1 MNFKI
6 KNNFYLYFATSI
18 VWLITVLI
26 KIKYNGLIFNFDYG
40 LFHPDGALYATRA
53 LDWSGYTETEAAKI
67 VSDWYNTHSFKFNN
81 TNPSDFYYSVHPLYT
96 EYSSRLIYPFLS
108 IPFIKL
114 FGMPGMLAV
123 PALSFLILLLVI
135 LYFSLLKIDLSNPIS
150 SVKLLEFNLI
160 K

>member
-81 TNPSDFYYSVHPLYT
+81 TNPYLGKNIQFTDGTIAYVTKQGVVKAYDKNNPNTINSTFGLK
-96 EYSSRLIYPFLS
+96 SSEI
-108 IPFIKL
+108 
-114 FGMPGMLAV
+114 
-123 PALSFLILLLVI
+123 
-135 LYFSLLKIDLSNPIS
+135 
-150 SVKLLEFNLI
+150 E
-160 K
+160 